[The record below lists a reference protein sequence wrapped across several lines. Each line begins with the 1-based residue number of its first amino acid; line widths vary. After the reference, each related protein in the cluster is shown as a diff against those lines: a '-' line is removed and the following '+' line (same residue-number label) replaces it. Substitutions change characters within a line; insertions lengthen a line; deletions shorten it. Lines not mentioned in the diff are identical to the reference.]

1 MPLYIIIPIIDS
13 MCTQRKVTDIQM
25 ESQNEVST
33 TQTSMI
39 NDANLSNKL
48 PSLEQQPEVSR
59 TRKILL
65 ILIGILLVSC
75 Q

>member
-1 MPLYIIIPIIDS
+1 
-13 MCTQRKVTDIQM
+13 M

-33 TQTSMI
+33 AQTSMI
-39 NDANLSNKL
+39 NDADLSNKH

-65 ILIGILLVSC
+65 ILIGILIVSC